1 MNPTNRNLNDSVS
14 YTAVS
19 FEEDQDYTA
28 DNNDI
33 KDIDD
38 KDNISVCFKSNLLTF
53 ECTFATTM
61 NQTNIKTHYNDAGT
75 TQVAKRARTAEE
87 QDNIQP
93 HSSTMDIIHTSHNPL
108 SDITNVRAINAA
120 VASENHLE
128 EEEQEHDSEVED
140 SDMNDDN
147 EDTKIRLMTSSEK
160 FTIFRSKQFDK
171 WKKDR
176 SNGYKGWF
184 GVFKQTNTN

>member
-19 FEEDQDYTA
+19 FEEEQDYT

-38 KDNISVCFKSNLLTF
+38 KDNISVYFKSNLLTF

-75 TQVAKRARTAEE
+75 TQAAKRARTEE
-87 QDNIQP
+87 QDNTTQ
-93 HSSTMDIIHTSHNPL
+93 HSSMDMDTIIPL

-120 VASENHLE
+120 VASENH
-128 EEEQEHDSEVED
+128 
-140 SDMNDDN
+140 DDKFQ
-147 EDTKIRLMTSSEK
+147 KISS
-160 FTIFRSKQFDK
+160 
-171 WKKDR
+171 KKLA
-176 SNGYKGWF
+176 
-184 GVFKQTNTN
+184 Q